1 MEKGSTFSLD
11 KTISETRDELGR
23 TVRGLSD
30 GGTTPFLK
38 SLLYGVDTLSLLIG
52 ATALGPALLVAV
64 SMASQ
69 KAGSKVIIC
78 TDGLANVGM
87 SVHL

>member
-1 MEKGSTFSLD
+1 MVLIPSL
-11 KTISETRDELGR
+11 
-23 TVRGLSD
+23 
-30 GGTTPFLK
+30 
-38 SLLYGVDTLSLLIG
+38 LLIG